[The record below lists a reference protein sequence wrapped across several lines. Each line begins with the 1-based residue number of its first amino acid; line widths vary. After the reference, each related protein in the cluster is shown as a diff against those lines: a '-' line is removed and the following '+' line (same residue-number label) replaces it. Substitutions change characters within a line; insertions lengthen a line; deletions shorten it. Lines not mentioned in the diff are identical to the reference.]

1 MKKSVLTALC
11 LASVNVSA
19 AMILGFGA
27 EVDYYNPTASG
38 DFNYK
43 NTTTHFSN
51 ESESAYQV
59 GVYLEHPVPLV
70 PNLRIDYT
78 PDTSFSGSGN
88 KVTFNQLD
96 VTPYYEILDNVV
108 DIDLGVSFK
117 VLDGKV
123 AGAVDESFN
132 HVIPMGYV
140 AVGIDIPG
148 VPVRIAGDIRY
159 VALSSDV
166 LYDRRIKAVWKVMA
180 GVEAKIG
187 YRDESLTIN
196 DHFDL
201 HTDMSIKGPFVGL
214 GYTF

>member
-27 EVDYYNPTASG
+27 EVDYYHPTASG

-43 NTTTHFSN
+43 NTVTHFSN
-51 ESESAYQV
+51 DSESAYQV
-59 GVYLEHPVPLV
+59 GVYLEHPVPFV

-78 PDTSFSGSGN
+78 PDTSFSGTGN

-108 DIDLGVSFK
+108 DVDLGISFK

-132 HVIPMGYV
+132 QVIPMGYLG
-140 AVGIDIPG
+140 AAAMIPG
-148 VPVRIAGDIRY
+148 IPLSVAASVKYIGFNGD
-159 VALSSDV
+159 ALSDARV
-166 LYDRRIKAVWKVMA
+166 KAVWKIAA
-180 GVEAKIG
+180 GLQAQAG
-187 YRDESLTIN
+187 YRQESLRIN
-196 DHFDL
+196 DRFDMN
-201 HTDMSIKGPFVGL
+201 TNMTIKGPFVGL

>member
-38 DFNYK
+38 NFNYK
-43 NTTTHFSN
+43 TTATHFSN
-51 ESESAYQV
+51 DSESAYQV
-59 GVYLEHPVPLV
+59 GLYVEHPIPFV

-88 KVTFNQLD
+88 KVTLNQLD

-123 AGAVDESFN
+123 AGAVNESFN

-140 AVGIDIPG
+140 AAGIDIPG

-159 VALSSDV
+159 VALSSDF

-187 YRDESLTIN
+187 YREESLTIN